1 MTNLSPLE
9 IAELVCTRISHDLIG
24 NIGAMC
30 NAVELMED
38 DPSDIDDLKPLLKT
52 SAQTLSSRLKFFRL
66 AFGLK
71 NALLKDVDE
80 AKKIAED
87 YLQTIGSQKHPIVL
101 EWNVQN
107 VSLYKI
113 VFLSLMSLADVFIRG
128 GTMEVDESEDGL
140 VCLARSEF
148 ELARQKLE
156 NMQKALSGNVPDENP
171 ALYAPLVC
179 LKSLI
184 SQAGIE
190 VYLRGDAKEAVLE
203 IK

>member
-1 MTNLSPLE
+1 MTNLASLE

-38 DPSDIDDLKPLLKT
+38 DPQDIDDLKPLLKT

-71 NALLKDVDE
+71 NALMKDVDE
-80 AKKIAED
+80 AKKIASD
-87 YLQTIGSQKHPIVL
+87 YLQTIGSQKYPIAL
-101 EWNVQN
+101 KWNVQN
-107 VSLYKI
+107 ISLYKI
-113 VFLSLMSLADVFIRG
+113 VFLSLMALADSFIRG
-128 GTMEVDESEDGL
+128 GTLEVDESEDGL
-140 VCLARSEF
+140 VCLARSDF
-148 ELARQKLE
+148 ELARLKLE
-156 NMQKALSGNVPDENP
+156 NMQRALNGDVPDENP
-171 ALYAPLVC
+171 ALYAPLVY

-184 SQAGIE
+184 FQTGID
-190 VYLRGDAKEAVLE
+190 VYLQIGAKEAVLE